1 MGLLRRRI
9 TEDTDLEH
17 VSDKR
22 LLAEHR
28 RRVLAASDPHGGAAV
43 GASFGLAAD
52 IEDVLDRRGV
62 SYPSADEIL
71 AGARRDGS

>member
-9 TEDTDLEH
+9 SEDTDLER

-28 RRVLAASDPHGGAAV
+28 RLVLAASDPHGGAAV

-52 IEDVLDRRGV
+52 IEDVLGRRGV
-62 SYPSADEIL
+62 SYPSAEEIL
-71 AGARRDGS
+71 EGARRDAS

>member
-1 MGLLRRRI
+1 MGFFRHRI
-9 TEDTDLEH
+9 TEDTDLER

-22 LLAEHR
+22 LLDEHR
-28 RRVLAASDPHGGAAV
+28 RRVLAESDPHGGAVV

-62 SYPSADEIL
+62 SYPTAQEIL
-71 AGARRDGS
+71 EGARHDGR